1 MFCIFFACG
10 ELQWGFM
17 HYIFENFHMR
27 RAELYFIFFASVC
40 KLALVFCKHFAN
52 LLWYFANSLWYFASC
67 LQTCFDIFARF
78 CKFALVFCKLFANL
92 LWYFASIL
100 QTHFDILQAVYK
112 LALVFCKPFANLLWY
127 FASRLQTSSVA
138 TCPPQAKKLSG
149 LSWNTIEKASKL
161 SQSGG
166 NSCHTAV

>member
-1 MFCIFFACG
+1 MFCIFFRLRRAKIG
-10 ELQWGFM
+10 IFYDTM
-17 HYIFENFHMR
+17 HYIFENFRLR
-27 RAELYFIFFASVC
+27 RAELYFVFFASVC

-112 LALVFCKPFANLLWY
+112 LVLVFLQDFANLLWY
-127 FASRLQTSSVA
+127 FASRLQTSSVFCKQPA
-138 TCPPQAKKLSG
+138 RPSENFQKCNALCDRKSPF
-149 LSWNTIEKASKL
+149 
-161 SQSGG
+161 
-166 NSCHTAV
+166 

>member
-10 ELQWGFM
+10 ELHWGFM

-92 LWYFASIL
+92 LWYFANSLWYFASCL
-100 QTHFDILQAVYK
+100 QTCFGIFARFCK
-112 LALVFCKPFANLLWY
+112 FALVFCKPFAN
-127 FASRLQTSSVA
+127 FFSSNLPA
-138 TCPPQAKKLSG
+138 AGEKIERFKLKYYRKG
-149 LSWNTIEKASKL
+149 FKT
-161 SQSGG
+161 
-166 NSCHTAV
+166 